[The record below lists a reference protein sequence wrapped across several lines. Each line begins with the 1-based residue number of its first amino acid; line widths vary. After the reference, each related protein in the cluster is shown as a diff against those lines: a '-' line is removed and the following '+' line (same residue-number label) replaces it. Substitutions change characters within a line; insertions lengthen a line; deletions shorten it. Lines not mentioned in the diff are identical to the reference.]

1 VRNRRLAA
9 ASINCV
15 RRVARLSGKIPAAEA
30 SRGARHDTTQPA
42 WTFACSPD
50 RRVHNGL
57 RIGQQDFVN
66 YPTGVRRALVAAD
79 ESCRRAGG
87 TRGTL
92 TVNAVRRLDLNGD
105 GRDDYIVDFHET
117 ECGGRASFFCGTG
130 GCDLLILVAQRGG
143 ALRKIFDDRV
153 RGYEILSGRGPAK
166 SASYSMVH
174 IAAVTAIHH
183 AKKRDASRQSRSNS
197 NNQTSEDNSAAVLL
211 CLADSGG
218 SA

>member
-1 VRNRRLAA
+1 V
-9 ASINCV
+9 
-15 RRVARLSGKIPAAEA
+15 
-30 SRGARHDTTQPA
+30 D
-42 WTFACSPD
+42 FACSPD

-57 RIGQQDFVN
+57 RIGPAGFVN

-87 TRGTL
+87 TRVTL

-105 GRDDYIVDFHET
+105 GRDDYIADFHET
-117 ECGGRASFFCGTG
+117 ECGGNEDQKIAAACPAEEGRTSDNAAAHCAKYSTTGSGGTKFCRDG
-130 GCDLLILVAQRGG
+130 
-143 ALRKIFDDRV
+143 DR
-153 RGYEILSGRGPAK
+153 AK

>member
-1 VRNRRLAA
+1 VSDGLLGFPVKYLQLRL
-9 ASINCV
+9 
-15 RRVARLSGKIPAAEA
+15 P
-30 SRGARHDTTQPA
+30 GARVMTRRNLRGLLPALLIAGSTTGYA
-42 WTFACSPD
+42 S
-50 RRVHNGL
+50 
-57 RIGQQDFVN
+57 GQQDFVN

-87 TRGTL
+87 TRVTL

>member
-42 WTFACSPD
+42 WTLPALLIAGSTT
-50 RRVHNGL
+50 GYAS
-57 RIGQQDFVN
+57 GQQDFVN

-87 TRGTL
+87 TRVTL

-105 GRDDYIVDFHET
+105 GRDDYIADFHET

-153 RGYEILSGRGPAK
+153 RGYEILSGRGPGEIRFLLHG
-166 SASYSMVH
+166 SYCGGHGNPSCEKTRR
-174 IAAVTAIHH
+174 I
-183 AKKRDASRQSRSNS
+183 
-197 NNQTSEDNSAAVLL
+197 TSEPFKFEQPN
-211 CLADSGG
+211 
-218 SA
+218 

>member
-1 VRNRRLAA
+1 MTRRNLRGLLPALLIA
-9 ASINCV
+9 GSTTGSAS
-15 RRVARLSGKIPAAEA
+15 
-30 SRGARHDTTQPA
+30 
-42 WTFACSPD
+42 
-50 RRVHNGL
+50 
-57 RIGQQDFVN
+57 GQQDFVN
-66 YPTGVRRALVAAD
+66 YPTEVRRALVAAD

-87 TRGTL
+87 TRVTL
-92 TVNAVRRLDLNGD
+92 TVNAIRKLDLNGD

-130 GCDLLILVAQRGG
+130 GCDLLILVAHAAAHCAKYSTTGSGG
-143 ALRKIFDDRV
+143 TKFCRDED
-153 RGYEILSGRGPAK
+153 PAK